1 MFMKKLMLA
10 DKRLA
15 LLGQKCPLS
24 YSTDFKDSFAIICS
38 WRLINTDK
46 AFPSLNIQN
55 QLIQMQSVRILA
67 KYIFSQGVVKTVR
80 DGVQNPGQARMA

>member
-38 WRLINTDK
+38 WRLINPDN
-46 AFPSLNIQN
+46 AFPCLHF
-55 QLIQMQSVRILA
+55 LGLFLLLLSVRIL
-67 KYIFSQGVVKTVR
+67 VK
-80 DGVQNPGQARMA
+80 

>member
-67 KYIFSQGVVKTVR
+67 KYIFSQGVVKTDLAPVSCSS
-80 DGVQNPGQARMA
+80 